1 MSFWFFGKDLQRIR
15 ESDEDFEVTSNEIRC
30 KGHCNSKSQGLNEAI
45 FGRTYGIIDDIWD
58 YHDKETR

>member
-1 MSFWFFGKDLQRIR
+1 MYYYKIHVILILWERDIQRIR

-45 FGRTYGIIDDIWD
+45 CGRTYGIIDDI
-58 YHDKETR
+58 